1 VISGSVSRAGVRTV
15 TVTASSSSGSNG
27 SIQFSWAVERRPHVS
42 TALAHPGAAPALT
55 VTARSGAY
63 EPALRQL
70 IIALPHSITL
80 AHSARSLQV
89 LSPSG
94 QPLAHSAHFA
104 GHVLTIKLSV
114 AQTPVRVVFPSGSL
128 RVSGTVK
135 GARSFVI
142 RTVDRLGGEIT
153 LHRVL
158 ASA

>member
-1 VISGSVSRAGVRTV
+1 M
-15 TVTASSSSGSNG
+15 
-27 SIQFSWAVERRPHVS
+27 
-42 TALAHPGAAPALT
+42 
-55 VTARSGAY
+55 TARSGAY

-80 AHSARSLQV
+80 THSTRSLQV
-89 LSPSG
+89 LSSSG
-94 QPLAHSAHFA
+94 EPVAHSVHFA